1 MVQVPEK
8 ADRRFSGLLGPALG
22 LGLFIVALWIV
33 HHELRRFHY
42 RDVLNYVRQIPT
54 LHLALAMLLTLINYA
69 VMTGYDQL
77 AIRFIRHPLRWG
89 RTMLAAFISCAF
101 SNNVGLSI
109 LGASAVRYR
118 MYASWGL
125 SGLEIGTVVA
135 FSTVTFHLGLC
146 AAVGSLLLLYPP
158 TLVSDFPLKAALF
171 RPLGA
176 ILLACAAI
184 YLLLCLLHRKSVRI
198 KGFEFKLPSPRM
210 AGLQLALS
218 SMDWVLAGTVL
229 YVLLPADAQIPF
241 PEFLGMSLLAQ
252 LVGLASQVPGGLGV
266 FESLMLLLL
275 SPHMDAAAAG
285 GALVVYRL
293 IYYLTPLAIAT
304 VLMGAHEAVQRRAA
318 LAKAARVVGA
328 WAPGFAPQMFA
339 VMTFISG
346 AILLFA
352 GATPIASERMK
363 WLHEALPLTAI
374 ELSHFLGSVVGM
386 ALLLL
391 ARGLRLRL
399 DSAWAL
405 TVGLLLAGC
414 VFSVGRG
421 DYEEAVFLGVL
432 LGALLP
438 CRPQFYRKGAL
449 LARLF
454 SPPWVAAVA
463 LVLACSI
470 WLGFFSYKHLEF
482 SGELCWQFS
491 LAAGNAPRFLRA
503 TVGAISL
510 ALLVGLAA
518 LLRPTPP
525 RASFPTE
532 SEWRAV
538 ERIVSASRE
547 TSANLALLGDKSFL
561 ISASGKAF
569 IMYAAH
575 GRSWVALGD
584 PVGPQGEWTEL
595 GWRFR
600 EIVDRHAGWPVFH
613 SVGSA
618 NLGLYLDL
626 GLTLVKLGEE
636 ARVPLADFSLEGS
649 ERKGLRHTLNR
660 MERESCEF
668 EIAPAEQFDALEP
681 DLRRVSDAWLAHK
694 NTREKRFSLGCFNT
708 EYLRRFP
715 TALVRHGGEILAFA
729 NVWAGA
735 EKEELSVD
743 LMRHMPQAPAG
754 VMEFLFTE
762 LMLWGRRE
770 GYAWF
775 NIGMAPL
782 SGFSRVPF
790 APMWHRMSAF
800 IYEEGERLYNFRGLR
815 QYKEQFNPQ
824 WSPRYMA
831 SPGGLALPHIIVD
844 LAALTSG
851 GVKGIVA
858 K

>member
-1 MVQVPEK
+1 MPPVPEK
-8 ADRRFSGLLGPALG
+8 RSKRFSGLLGPALG
-22 LGLFIVALWIV
+22 LGLFIVALWVV

-42 RDVLNYVRQIPT
+42 RDILNHIRQIPT
-54 LHLALAMLLTLINYA
+54 LHLALALLLTLINYA

-77 AIRFIRHPLRWG
+77 AIRFMRHSLRWG
-89 RTMLAAFISCAF
+89 RTMLAAFVSYAF

-146 AAVGSLLLLYPP
+146 AVGGLLLILYPP
-158 TLVSDFPLKAALF
+158 TLVSSFPLKGALF
-171 RPLGA
+171 LPLGV
-176 ILLACAAI
+176 LFLACAAA
-184 YLLLCLLHRKSVRI
+184 YLLLCLLHRKKVRVR
-198 KGFEFKLPSPRM
+198 GFEFELPSPRM
-210 AGLQLALS
+210 ALVQLVLS
-218 SMDWVLAGTVL
+218 SLDWVLAGAAL
-229 YVLLPADAQIPF
+229 YVLLPDQTTLDF
-241 PEFLGMSLLAQ
+241 PTFMGMFLLAQ
-252 LVGLASQVPGGLGV
+252 IVGMISQVPGGLGV

-275 SPHMDAAAAG
+275 SEHMDASVAG
-285 GALVVYRL
+285 GALVLYRL

-304 VLMGAHEAVQRRAA
+304 VLMGTHEAVQRRTA

-328 WAPGFAPQMFA
+328 WAPGFVPQMFA

-352 GATPIASERMK
+352 GATPIASERVK

-405 TVGLLLAGC
+405 TVGLLLAGG
-414 VFSVGRG
+414 VFSAGRG

-482 SGELCWQFS
+482 SNELWWEFS

-503 TVGAISL
+503 TVGAITL

-518 LLRPTPP
+518 LLRPAAP
-525 RASFPTE
+525 RAASPTE
-532 SEWRAV
+532 AEWRAV
-538 ERIVSASRE
+538 ERVVSASRE
-547 TSANLALLGDKSFL
+547 TSAHLALLGDKSFL
-561 ISASGKAF
+561 VSASGNAF
-569 IMYAAH
+569 IMYASH
-575 GRSWVALGD
+575 GRSWVAMGD

-600 EIVDRHAGWPVFH
+600 ELVDRHAGWLVFH
-613 SVGSA
+613 NVGSA

-626 GLTLVKLGEE
+626 GLTLVKVGEE
-636 ARVPLADFSLEGS
+636 ARVSLPDFSLEGG
-649 ERKGLRHTLNR
+649 ERKGLRHTLHR
-660 MERESCEF
+660 MERENCVF
-668 EIAPAEQFDALEP
+668 EIAPAGQFEALEP
-681 DLRRVSDAWLAHK
+681 ELRRVSDAWLALK
-694 NTREKRFSLGCFNT
+694 NTREKRFSLGCFKP

-715 TALVRHGGEILAFA
+715 IALVRRGGEILAFA
-729 NVWAGA
+729 NVWEGA
-735 EKEELSVD
+735 EKEELSLD
-743 LMRHMPQAPAG
+743 LMRHAPEAPAE

-762 LMLWGRRE
+762 LMLWGQRE

-775 NIGMAPL
+775 NMGMAPL

-800 IYEEGERLYNFRGLR
+800 VYQEGEKFYNFRGLR
-815 QYKEQFNPQ
+815 QYKEQFGPQ

-844 LAALTSG
+844 LSALTSG
-851 GVKGIVA
+851 GVKGIVS